1 MGQMLD
7 TIALVGNTHKD
18 TCNGCPYVYRIT
30 PRFNYIFYYRNQ
42 IRKARCVYMS
52 KKKKLC
58 KVVLLV
64 LEAVLVAAAK
74 SGDDQKKV

>member
-1 MGQMLD
+1 
-7 TIALVGNTHKD
+7 
-18 TCNGCPYVYRIT
+18 
-30 PRFNYIFYYRNQ
+30 
-42 IRKARCVYMS
+42 MS

-74 SGDDQKKV
+74 SGNDQKKV